1 MRRRLA
7 PRWMLPLLAC
17 SVALSA
23 SLVRAADTVPA
34 DRRFASDT
42 VGFVS
47 IPDFKQLKSQ
57 FQSTALGKLM
67 KEKALADFWQ
77 QVQKSIDEAS
87 EGVEKQLGI
96 TLDELISIPQGE
108 LAIGLVRQKNAP
120 ISYVVLMDFGNNG
133 KIVNKLLDRAA
144 KSIEDEG
151 AKRSEEDYQG
161 VSLVIFT
168 QKPEEDK
175 DRDKDAPP
183 PPPQTV
189 VYGMKDSVLLISSS
203 VHAMKQTL
211 DQWEGRGNETLAD
224 NDVFHYIVERCRDEN
239 QKRPSTAVWYLDPIG
254 FLKAMASSAPQLP
267 PQASE
272 MMKALPTLGL
282 DKFKGIGGTIDLSDG
297 DYDSISRTLV
307 YYDTPAT
314 GVLALLQ
321 FPPKALH
328 PAKWV
333 SANATSY
340 TELNWDVEDAFKA
353 ITKMADHFNGEGW
366 LEKVID
372 DIADAEEGPK
382 VNLKRDVVDQ
392 LNGDVVVLT
401 EADVQD
407 PLQADRYLIALGV
420 KNPEEMSKT
429 LGAIAR
435 TPGFPG
441 KPRDFKGATIYEI
454 APSAQEEQEDEKA
467 KTQPVSAGIALM
479 GNHIMVATDVRL
491 IENALRNGGEEPLA
505 DSDSYKHISKFF
517 PDRAS
522 SIGFQRTDV
531 QTRAMYDA
539 LRSGKASDVLGENVK
554 IDFSTL
560 PPFDAIKPYLRP
572 SGSYM
577 NPDKRG
583 LFMVSFSL
591 KDKAD

>member
-1 MRRRLA
+1 MSRRLA
-7 PRWMLPLLAC
+7 PRWMLPWLAC

-23 SLVRAADTVPA
+23 SLARAADTVPA

-47 IPDFKQLKSQ
+47 IPDFRQLKSQ
-57 FQSTALGKLM
+57 FQSTSLGKLM
-67 KEKALADFWQ
+67 KEKALAEFWQ

-96 TLDELISIPQGE
+96 TLNELISIPQGE
-108 LAIGLVRQKNAP
+108 VALGLVRQKNAP
-120 ISYVVLMDFGNNG
+120 ISYVLLMDFGDNG
-133 KIVNKLLDRAA
+133 RVVNKLLDRAA

-168 QKPEEDK
+168 QKPEVNEKDK
-175 DRDKDAPP
+175 DEPP
-183 PPPQTV
+183 PPPETI
-189 VYGMKDSVLLISSS
+189 VYGIKDSFLLISSS
-203 VHAMKQTL
+203 VHAMKETL
-211 DQWEGRGNETLAD
+211 DQWDGKGNETLAD
-224 NDVFHYIVERCRDEN
+224 NDVFNYIVERCRDEN
-239 QKRPSTAVWYLDPIG
+239 QKRPSSAVWYLDPIG
-254 FLKAMASSAPQLP
+254 FLKAMASSAPKLP
-267 PQASE
+267 PAASE

-282 DKFKGIGGTIDLSDG
+282 DKFKGIGGTLDLSNG

-333 SANATSY
+333 PADATSY
-340 TELNWDVEDAFKA
+340 TELNWDIEDAFKA
-353 ITKMADHFNGEGW
+353 ITRMADHFNGDGW
-366 LEKVID
+366 LEKIIED
-372 DIADAEEGPK
+372 LADAEEGPRI
-382 VNLKRDVVDQ
+382 NLKRDVVDQ
-392 LNGDVVVLT
+392 LNGDVVMLT

-407 PLQADRYLIALGV
+407 PLQAERYLVALGV
-420 KNPEEMSKT
+420 KNPEAMSKT
-429 LGAIAR
+429 LGALAR

-454 APSAQEEQEDEKA
+454 APTAQEEQDDQKA
-467 KTQPVSAGIALM
+467 KVAPVSAGIALM
-479 GNHIMVATDVRL
+479 ANHIMVATDVRL
-491 IENALRNGGEEPLA
+491 IENALRNGGEDPLA
-505 DSDSYKHISKFF
+505 ESDSYKHISKFF

-522 SIGFQRTDV
+522 SIGFQRSDV

-539 LRSGKASDVLGENVK
+539 LRSGKASDIFGENVK
-554 IDFSTL
+554 FDFSTL
-560 PPFDAIKPYLRP
+560 PPFDVIKPYLRP

-583 LFMVSFSL
+583 LFMVNFSL
-591 KDKAD
+591 KDGAE

>member
-23 SLVRAADTVPA
+23 SLARAAESVSA
-34 DRRFASDT
+34 DRRFPSDA
-42 VGFVS
+42 VGFFS

-57 FQSTALGKLM
+57 FHSTSLGQLM
-67 KEKALADFWQ
+67 KEKSLADFWQ

-87 EGVEKQLGI
+87 EGVQKQLGI
-96 TLDELISIPQGE
+96 SLEELISIPQGE
-108 LAIGLVRQKNAP
+108 LAIGLVQQKNAP
-120 ISYVVLMDFGNNG
+120 ISYVLLMDFGDNG
-133 KIVNKLLDRAA
+133 KTVNKLLDRAS
-144 KSIEDEG
+144 KQVEDDG

-161 VSLVIFT
+161 VSMVIFT
-168 QKPEEDK
+168 KKPEVDEQDK
-175 DRDKDAPP
+175 NAPP
-183 PPPQTV
+183 PPPQTMV
-189 VYGMKDSVLLISSS
+189 WGIKDSFLLISSS
-203 VHAMKQTL
+203 VNAMKQTL
-211 DQWEGRGNETLAD
+211 DQWDGKGNDTLAD
-224 NDVFHYIVERCRDEN
+224 NEVYHYIVERCRDEN
-239 QKRPSTAVWYLDPIG
+239 QKRPSTAVWFLDPVG
-254 FLKAMASSAPQLP
+254 FLKAMANSAPQLP
-267 PQASE
+267 PQAAE

-282 DKFKGIGGTIDLSDG
+282 NKFKGLGGTVDLADG

-314 GVLALLQ
+314 GVLQLLQ

-333 SANATSY
+333 SAETSSY
-340 TELNWDVEDAFKA
+340 TEVNWDIEDAFKA
-353 ITKMADHFNGEGW
+353 ITKVFDQFNGQGA
-366 LEKVID
+366 LEKIID

-382 VNLKRDVVDQ
+382 INLKRDVVDQ
-392 LNGDVVVLT
+392 LNGDVVMLT

-407 PLQADRYLIALGV
+407 PLQAERYLFALGV
-420 KNPEEMSKT
+420 KDADAMQKT

-454 APSAQEEQEDEKA
+454 APTPQEAEEDQKA
-467 KTQPVSAGIALM
+467 KTTPVSAGIALVA
-479 GNHIMVATDVRL
+479 NHIMVATDVRL
-491 IENALRNGGEEPLA
+491 IENALRNGGDEPLA
-505 DSDSYKHISKFF
+505 DTASYKHISKFF

-522 SIGFQRTDV
+522 SIGFQRSDV
-531 QTRAMYDA
+531 QARAMYDA
-539 LRSGKASDVLGENVK
+539 LRSGKASEVFGENVK

-560 PPFDAIKPYLRP
+560 PPFDAIKPFLRP

-591 KDKAD
+591 KNKAE